1 MKFLAIDFG
10 ERRTGIAVGLSDFK
24 IPFPRPAIDLQKED
38 LIVALKRLIKEEGV
52 DALVLGYPLHK
63 DGSMST
69 KAQLILNLK
78 PQLESQLN
86 VPIHL
91 QDETYTT
98 VKAKER
104 TSHFSMKDKR
114 NKGKL
119 DSAAACIILEE
130 FFSTMSE

>member
-1 MKFLAIDFG
+1 MKFLAIDYG

-24 IPFPRPAIDLQKED
+24 IPFPRPALDLQKDD
-38 LIVALKRLIKEEGV
+38 LFNALKHLVKEEV
-52 DALVLGYPLHK
+52 IDAVVLGYPLHK

-69 KAQLILNLK
+69 KAQLILSLK
-78 PQLESQLN
+78 PQLESHLN
-86 VPIHL
+86 IPVHL

-104 TSHFSMKDKR
+104 TAHFSMKDKR

-130 FFSTMSE
+130 FFSTLSE